1 MRQYDLKGPLRKS
14 AIALLLIAVAGLS
27 VSARYSHYV
36 QKSSQLRFC
45 ASVTR
50 VEVDQLP
57 VFLIPAQVTATA
69 TIVTP
74 EFEFYYSL
82 LSNYRKIDLP
92 QIGLT
97 LSLQHRSPP
106 SFLA

>member
-1 MRQYDLKGPLRKS
+1 MRQYDLKRLLAKS
-14 AIALLLIAVAGLS
+14 AIVLLLIAVAGLS
-27 VSARYSHYV
+27 VAARYSPYV
-36 QKSSQLRFC
+36 HKSSLLRFC

-50 VEVDQLP
+50 VEADHLP
-57 VFLIPAQVTATA
+57 VLLIPARVPLTT

-74 EFEFYYSL
+74 EPEFRCSL
-82 LSNYRKIDLP
+82 LSTYRKIDLP

>member
-1 MRQYDLKGPLRKS
+1 MRQYNFKRFFGKS
-14 AIALLLIAVAGLS
+14 AIVLLLIAVAGLS
-27 VSARYSHYV
+27 VAARYSHYV
-36 QKSSQLRFC
+36 HKSSLLRFC
-45 ASVTR
+45 ASVTK
-50 VEVDQLP
+50 VEVHQLP
-57 VFLIPAQVTATA
+57 VLLIPARMPAAA

-74 EFEFYYSL
+74 ELEFHCSL
-82 LSNYRKIDLP
+82 LTNYRKIDLP

>member
-1 MRQYDLKGPLRKS
+1 MRPFDFKRFLGKS
-14 AIALLLIAVAGLS
+14 AIVLLLIAVAGLS

-36 QKSSQLRFC
+36 QKSSRLRFC

-50 VEVDQLP
+50 VEVGQLP
-57 VFLIPAQVTATA
+57 VFLIPARVAATA
-69 TIVTP
+69 AIVTP
-74 EFEFYYSL
+74 ELEFHCSL

-106 SFLA
+106 SSLA